1 MSYGPPTKTVGDVY
15 SQVKRVF
22 GDESGVQLTND
33 DIVRWINEAQVDIAD
48 QNQVLQATATLTL
61 TPNVATYSLA
71 SVSPPIDSIA
81 SILLNGRR
89 IGYIPISQA
98 EESISLADP
107 EGLELGAP
115 QFWYE
120 WAGEITFW
128 PKPGQAYNMLLRY
141 TAEPTD
147 VTTTSTDL
155 LSVPDECFTDV
166 CNYVLMRAY
175 EMDENAEMMAVKQAE
190 YSTSVAERGETERQ
204 AATMTYETAI
214 TFELY

>member
-1 MSYGPPTKTVGDVY
+1 MSYSPPIKTIGDVY
-15 SQVKRVF
+15 DQVKRVF
-22 GDESGVQLTND
+22 GDESGVQLTNT
-33 DIVRWINEAQVDIAD
+33 DIVRWVNEAQIDIAK
-48 QNQVLQATATLTL
+48 QNQILPAVATLPVL
-61 TPNVATYSLA
+61 ANVATYDLSG
-71 SVSPPIDSIA
+71 VTPKIDSVA
-81 SILLNGRR
+81 SILLDGRR
-89 IGYIPISQA
+89 VGNIPISQA

-107 EGLELGAP
+107 ESYEIGSP

-128 PKPGQAYNMLLRY
+128 PTPGQNYTLTLRY
-141 TAEPTD
+141 TAEPTV
-147 VTTTSTDL
+147 VTTTATDL

-204 AATMTYETAI
+204 AQTMTYETAI
-214 TFELY
+214 TYELY

>member
-1 MSYGPPTKTVGDVY
+1 MSYSNPTKTVNDVY
-15 SQVKRVF
+15 NQVKRVF

-33 DIVRWINEAQVDIAD
+33 DIARWINEAQVDIAS
-48 QNQVLQATATLTL
+48 QNQVLQAVATMNL
-61 TPNVATYSLA
+61 VAGQPTYSLS
-71 SVSPPIDSIA
+71 SVTPPIDSIA
-81 SILLNGRR
+81 SILLDGRR
-89 IGYIPISQA
+89 VGYIPVSQA
-98 EESISLADP
+98 EESISLSDPAD
-107 EGLELGAP
+107 LEIGAP

-128 PKPGQAYNMLLRY
+128 PKPGKTYVMTIRY
-141 TAEPTD
+141 TAKPTN
-147 VTTTSTDL
+147 VTTTGTDV

-190 YSTSVAERGETERQ
+190 YSSSVAERGETERQ

-214 TFELY
+214 TYDLN

>member
-1 MSYGPPTKTVGDVY
+1 MSYSPPTKTVGDVY
-15 SQVKRVF
+15 AQVKRVF
-22 GDESGVQLTND
+22 GDESGVQLTNE
-33 DIVRWINEAQVDIAD
+33 DIARWINEAQVDIAD

-61 TPNVATYSLA
+61 VPGQANYTLSSVTPG
-71 SVSPPIDSIA
+71 IDNIA

-89 IGYIPISQA
+89 IGNIPISQA

-107 EGLELGAP
+107 EGLEIGAP

-120 WAGEITFW
+120 WAGEIIFW
-128 PKPGQAYNMLLRY
+128 PKPGQAYSMLLRY
-141 TAEPTD
+141 TAEPTN
-147 VTTTSTDL
+147 VTTSVGDL

-190 YSTSVAERGETERQ
+190 YSSSVAERGESERQ
-204 AATMTYETAI
+204 ASTMTYETTI
-214 TFELY
+214 TYELY

>member
-1 MSYGPPTKTVGDVY
+1 MTYSPPTKTVGDVY
-15 SQVKRVF
+15 NQVKRVF

-33 DIVRWINEAQVDIAD
+33 DVARWINEAQTDIAT
-48 QNQVLQATATLTL
+48 QNQVLQATATMNTVA
-61 TPNVATYSLA
+61 NQATYSLA
-71 SVSPPIDSIA
+71 AVSPKIDSIA

-89 IGYIPISQA
+89 IGNIPISQA

-107 EGLELGAP
+107 EGLEIGAP

-128 PKPGQAYNMLLRY
+128 PKPGQVYSMLIRY
-141 TAEPTD
+141 TAEPTA
-147 VTTTSTDL
+147 VTTTTTDL
-155 LSVPDECFTDV
+155 LSVPDECFSDV

-204 AATMTYETAI
+204 AATMTYETTI

>member
-1 MSYGPPTKTVGDVY
+1 MSYSSPTKTVGDVY
-15 SQVKRVF
+15 NQVKRVF

-33 DIVRWINEAQVDIAD
+33 DIARWVNEAQVDIAK
-48 QNQVLQATATLTL
+48 QNQILPETATLPVTGG
-61 TPNVATYSLA
+61 TATYSVS
-71 SVSPPIDSIA
+71 SVTPKIDSIA
-81 SILLNGRR
+81 SILLDGRR
-89 IGYIPISQA
+89 IGNIPISQA

-107 EGLELGAP
+107 EGTETGAP

-120 WAGEITFW
+120 WGGQITFW
-128 PKPGQAYNMLLRY
+128 PVPNRNYTMLIRY
-141 TAEPTD
+141 TAQPTD
-147 VTTTSTDL
+147 ITSTSSDV
-155 LSVPDECFTDV
+155 LSIPDECFTDV

-204 AATMTYETAI
+204 AATMTYETTI

>member
-1 MSYGPPTKTVGDVY
+1 MSYSSPTKTVGDVY
-15 SQVKRVF
+15 DQVKRVF

-33 DIVRWINEAQVDIAD
+33 DIARWINEAQVDIAK
-48 QNQVLQATATLTL
+48 QNQILPQTATV
-61 TPNVATYSLA
+61 NVTGGTATYSLSA
-71 SVSPPIDSIA
+71 VTPKIDSIA
-81 SILLNGRR
+81 SILLDGRR
-89 IGYIPISQA
+89 IGNIPVSQA

-107 EGLELGAP
+107 EGTETGAP

-120 WAGEITFW
+120 WAGQITFW
-128 PKPGQAYNMLLRY
+128 PKPNKNYTMLIRY
-141 TAEPTD
+141 TAQPTD
-147 VTTTSTDL
+147 VTSSTTDI
-155 LSVPDECFTDV
+155 LSVPDECFSDI

-204 AATMTYETAI
+204 AQTMTYETTI

>member
-1 MSYGPPTKTVGDVY
+1 MSYGSPTKTVGDVY

-22 GDESGVQLTND
+22 GDESGVQLTNT
-33 DIVRWINEAQVDIAD
+33 DIVRWINEAQVDIAK
-48 QNQVLQATATLTL
+48 QNQILPATATLPVTS
-61 TPNVATYSLA
+61 NVATYSL
-71 SVSPPIDSIA
+71 SGVTPRIDSVA

-89 IGYIPISQA
+89 IGNIPISQA

-107 EGLELGAP
+107 EAIETGAP

-128 PKPGQAYNMLLRY
+128 PKPNKDYTMLIRY

-147 VTTTSTDL
+147 VTVNVTDV

-204 AATMTYETAI
+204 AQTMTYEKTI
-214 TFELY
+214 TYELY

>member
-1 MSYGPPTKTVGDVY
+1 MSYSSPTKTVGDVY
-15 SQVKRVF
+15 NQVKRVF

-33 DIVRWINEAQVDIAD
+33 DIVLWVNEAQVDISK
-48 QNQVLQATATLTL
+48 QNQILPATFTLPVTG
-61 TPNVATYSLA
+61 NVATYSLSA
-71 SVSPPIDSIA
+71 VTPRIDSIA
-81 SILLNGRR
+81 SILLDGRR
-89 IGYIPISQA
+89 IGNIPISQA

-107 EGLELGAP
+107 EGIETGAP

-128 PKPGQAYNMLLRY
+128 PKPNKNYTMLIRY
-141 TAEPTD
+141 TAEPTNVSTTATD
-147 VTTTSTDL
+147 V
-155 LSVPDECFTDV
+155 LSLPDECFTDV

-204 AATMTYETAI
+204 AQTMTYEKTI
-214 TFELY
+214 TYELY

>member
-1 MSYGPPTKTVGDVY
+1 MSYSSPTKTVGDVY
-15 SQVKRVF
+15 DQVKRVF

-33 DIVRWINEAQVDIAD
+33 DIARWINEAQVDIAK
-48 QNQVLQATATLTL
+48 QNQILPQTATV
-61 TPNVATYSLA
+61 NVTGGTATYSLSA
-71 SVSPPIDSIA
+71 VTPKIDSIA
-81 SILLNGRR
+81 SILLDGRR
-89 IGYIPISQA
+89 IGNIPVSQA

-107 EGLELGAP
+107 EGTETGAP

-120 WAGEITFW
+120 WAGQITFW
-128 PKPGQAYNMLLRY
+128 PVPNKNYTMLIRY
-141 TAEPTD
+141 TAQPTD
-147 VTTTSTDL
+147 VTSSTTDV
-155 LSVPDECFTDV
+155 LSVPDECFSDI

-204 AATMTYETAI
+204 AQTMTYETTI